1 MEYLKIDQWF
11 NKVGNKMTELDGSVL
26 RVQDRMLWFRIF
38 AYLPV
43 NVGDN
48 YTFILPGK
56 IQ

>member
-1 MEYLKIDQWF
+1 
-11 NKVGNKMTELDGSVL
+11 MTELDGSVL